1 MKQASDQ
8 GKLWLVDLLWDL
20 GAIELGIFNL
30 GNTAVNSPI
39 YINAKIPLLRP
50 GPLKKIVNLLNN
62 EIELIKSR
70 RDDSIDNF
78 DIIAGVPV
86 GGLILA
92 TALGLE
98 KGQST
103 IYVRKNLDAGI
114 EGVQQI
120 EGSYLP
126 GQTVLIIDDLATGGN
141 SVNNCIETLRY
152 NGLYVK
158 NAITLIDRAEGSSKL
173 LSSSGVKMHSIIN
186 LETIA
191 MYLKETQKISNKEY
205 GQLQD
210 YIKKSKQE

>member
-78 DIIAGVPV
+78 DIIIIQTNFLNEHFFFV
-86 GGLILA
+86 L
-92 TALGLE
+92 T
-98 KGQST
+98 
-103 IYVRKNLDAGI
+103 DAGY
-114 EGVQQI
+114 QI
-120 EGSYLP
+120 
-126 GQTVLIIDDLATGGN
+126 
-141 SVNNCIETLRY
+141 C
-152 NGLYVK
+152 
-158 NAITLIDRAEGSSKL
+158 
-173 LSSSGVKMHSIIN
+173 
-186 LETIA
+186 
-191 MYLKETQKISNKEY
+191 
-205 GQLQD
+205 
-210 YIKKSKQE
+210 

>member
-1 MKQASDQ
+1 MKQSANQ

-30 GNTAVNSPI
+30 GNTVINSPI
-39 YINAKIPLLRP
+39 YINAKIALLRP
-50 GPLKKIVNLLNN
+50 GPLKKIVNLLNQ
-62 EIELIKSR
+62 EVELIKSR
-70 RDDSIDNF
+70 RDDNMDNF

-103 IYVRKNLDAGI
+103 IYVRKNINSNVED
-114 EGVQQI
+114 VQQI

-126 GQTVLIIDDLATGGN
+126 GQTVLIIDDLATGGH
-141 SVNNCIETLRY
+141 SIKNCVETLRY

-158 NAITLIDRAEGSSKL
+158 NAITLIDRAEGSEKL
-173 LSSSGVKMHSIIN
+173 LQSHGIKMHSILN

-191 MYLKETQKISNKEY
+191 VYLKETQKVTSKEY
-205 GQLQD
+205 DQLKA
-210 YIKKSKQE
+210 YIEKSK

>member
-1 MKQASDQ
+1 MEQTRDQ

-50 GPLKKIVNLLNN
+50 GPLKKIVNLLNQ

-103 IYVRKNLDAGI
+103 IYVRKNFNANI
-114 EGVQQI
+114 EDVQQI

-126 GQTVLIIDDLATGGN
+126 GQTVLIIDDLTTGGH
-141 SVNNCIETLRY
+141 SIKNCIETLRY

-158 NAITLIDRAEGSSKL
+158 NAITLIDRAEGSTQL
-173 LSSSGVKMHSIIN
+173 LQANGVKMHSIIN

-191 MYLKETQKISNKEY
+191 VYLRETQKISNKEY
-205 GQLQD
+205 VQLRD
-210 YIKKSKQE
+210 YIEKSK